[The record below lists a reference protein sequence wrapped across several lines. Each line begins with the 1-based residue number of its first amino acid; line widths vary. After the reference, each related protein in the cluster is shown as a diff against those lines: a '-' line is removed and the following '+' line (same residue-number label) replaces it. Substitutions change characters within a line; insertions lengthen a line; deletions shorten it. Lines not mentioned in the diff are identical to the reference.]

1 MIDSTSIGQSRPS
14 LKPVIIAVLASFLLG
29 ASVVGFLSWRG
40 YFAIDD
46 TGEIDF
52 DSAPAVLATSD
63 PTPTPTPEASET
75 TQAEAAV
82 ERVEQTQGGIDQR
95 LAAAEQ
101 RIARLDLQAQAA
113 AGNAARA
120 EGLLIAF
127 ATRRAIERGAE
138 LGYLGDQLRLR
149 FGDAQ
154 PNSVQ
159 TVIEFARDPV
169 TLDVLLARLDG
180 LGPQLANTTDQPTFA
195 RLRNEISS
203 LFVIR
208 RETTPSPQP
217 ARRLERARMFLES
230 GRVDRA
236 IAEVEQM
243 PGAESAAPWLA
254 DARRY
259 ERAQRALDLIETTAV
274 REPRRLRDGE
284 GRAIQQPGP
293 AESADPA

>member
-1 MIDSTSIGQSRPS
+1 MIDTTSTGRSRPS

-29 ASVVGFLSWRG
+29 ASVAGYLAWRG
-40 YFAIDD
+40 YFTVDD
-46 TGEIDF
+46 SAEIDF
-52 DSAPAVLATSD
+52 GSEPAPLTTSQPSPS
-63 PTPTPTPEASET
+63 PTPSVGET

-195 RLRNEISS
+195 RLRDELSS

-217 ARRLERARMFLES
+217 SRRLERARMFLES

-236 IAEVEQM
+236 IAEVAQM
-243 PGAESAAPWLA
+243 PGAQSAAPWLA

-284 GRAIQQPGP
+284 GRAIQQAGP
-293 AESADPA
+293 AESAGPA